1 MCPPPQLSSW
11 LRACQ
16 GALPMSAENFF
27 NLFLLSFATRTGS
40 PQRHVPITVG
50 PLPRYVDF
58 SEERKPEYPEKH
70 RRDQLRELNPRGRGS
85 YLEVRGLS
93 HHISTKYTFYLF

>member
-1 MCPPPQLSSW
+1 
-11 LRACQ
+11 
-16 GALPMSAENFF
+16 MSAENFF

-58 SEERKPEYPEKH
+58 SEEGKPEYPEKH
-70 RRDQLRELNPRGRGS
+70 RRDQLRELNYRGRES
-85 YLEVRGLS
+85 YLEVRGLKFF
-93 HHISTKYTFYLF
+93 ICAAFYKYMCRLF